1 MGGRGGISY
10 FFINQILIIAYL
22 CVVSDILLIERFF
35 LFLNREFLNK
45 FLPLLLFV
53 QMTSPP
59 LLKAFYT
66 KQSKLETY

>member
-1 MGGRGGISY
+1 MSY

-22 CVVSDILLIERFF
+22 CVVSDILLIDRFF
-35 LFLNREFLNK
+35 LFLNKEFLNNK

-66 KQSKLETY
+66 KQSILETY